1 MVPYCEKHVPE
12 YHEWMKSPELQRLTG
27 SEPLTYEEELQ
38 MQKSWRDSEDKCTFI
53 ILHKETF
60 DEDQDEIRAMI
71 GDTNIFLNEKIGEA
85 EIMIAKS
92 KFRGQKLGKER
103 KESFFLQRFKFSKK
117 IVKFLTKILKYNC
130 KNCNTYS
137 MFRMGIHDP
146 NVVVRS
152 NKSRHPKLRSQ
163 NQNGQPC

>member
-1 MVPYCEKHVPE
+1 MVPYCEKHVGE

-71 GDTNIFLNEKIGEA
+71 GDTNIFLNEKVGEA

-92 KFRGQKLGKER
+92 KFRGQKLGEK
-103 KESFFLQRFKFSKK
+103 KTLFFFF
-117 IVKFLTKILKYNC
+117 INLKVQ
-130 KNCNTYS
+130 
-137 MFRMGIHDP
+137 F
-146 NVVVRS
+146 
-152 NKSRHPKLRSQ
+152 
-163 NQNGQPC
+163 

>member
-1 MVPYCEKHVPE
+1 MGGQKVILVPYCEKHVGE

-71 GDTNIFLNEKIGEA
+71 GDTNIFLNEKVGEA

-92 KFRGQKLGKER
+92 KFRGQKLGEK
-103 KESFFLQRFKFSKK
+103 KLYFFQCNFSSK
-117 IVKFLTKILKYNC
+117 
-130 KNCNTYS
+130 S
-137 MFRMGIHDP
+137 MFRLGI
-146 NVVVRS
+146 
-152 NKSRHPKLRSQ
+152 
-163 NQNGQPC
+163 

>member
-92 KFRGQKLGKER
+92 KFRGQKLGKA
-103 KESFFLQRFKFSKK
+103 SFFTTFFNFRKK
-117 IVKFLTKILKYNC
+117 IVKFLTKL
-130 KNCNTYS
+130 
-137 MFRMGIHDP
+137 
-146 NVVVRS
+146 
-152 NKSRHPKLRSQ
+152 
-163 NQNGQPC
+163 

>member
-1 MVPYCEKHVPE
+1 MVPYCEKHVGE

-71 GDTNIFLNEKIGEA
+71 GDTNIFLNEKVGEA

-92 KFRGQKLGKER
+92 KFRGQKLGEK
-103 KESFFLQRFKFSKK
+103 KLYFFQCNFSSK
-117 IVKFLTKILKYNC
+117 
-130 KNCNTYS
+130 S
-137 MFRMGIHDP
+137 MFRLGIHDP
-146 NVVVRS
+146 NDVIRS

-163 NQNGQPC
+163 NQNGQPSQHQNVPKIKV

>member
-71 GDTNIFLNEKIGEA
+71 GDTNIFLNEKVGEA

-92 KFRGQKLGKER
+92 KFRGQKLGEK
-103 KESFFLQRFKFSKK
+103 KNFIYFFF
-117 IVKFLTKILKYNC
+117 INLKVQ
-130 KNCNTYS
+130 
-137 MFRMGIHDP
+137 F
-146 NVVVRS
+146 
-152 NKSRHPKLRSQ
+152 
-163 NQNGQPC
+163 

>member
-71 GDTNIFLNEKIGEA
+71 GDTNIFLNENIGEA

-92 KFRGQKLGKER
+92 GYFTINSFTMLTKSYAKEI
-103 KESFFLQRFKFSKK
+103 KSSFFSESDFQVWS
-117 IVKFLTKILKYNC
+117 
-130 KNCNTYS
+130 
-137 MFRMGIHDP
+137 
-146 NVVVRS
+146 
-152 NKSRHPKLRSQ
+152 
-163 NQNGQPC
+163 